1 MTSRIQ
7 YRQHFNRVVGYAL
20 KRDKRP
26 ELLASTLAAKDKQG
40 MIAEMEVLRSK
51 STRCKQPV
59 AHYVLSIKEGERLSD
74 GQWNEAVNRVADDFG
89 MEQFIAVRHND
100 TGCDHLHLIGNRVCG
115 DGKTWSTSNDRFRMR
130 SLCQELEGDFHITA
144 TPSRSRRSRVGK
156 DELEK
161 AERLHREG
169 KQRTAVPAR
178 MRLAE
183 DIKATL
189 AQARSP
195 QAFEEQLRA
204 KKISTRWRH
213 DKQGRPI
220 GVSFARGGA
229 AISGRNAGISC
240 RTILIHFNEG
250 TYEQNRSITSPGGG
264 SRLGQTIGTGDSFA
278 TSGGFAEA
286 GPGYGGTSRTDA
298 PDDRGRTGH
307 SRSDSTAIGVLSDA
321 AQVSGSLMTAA
332 LNRLIRDMDEEVTER
347 KRRRADVPEAHPAR
361 QLRRI
366 LSTPRKPLP
375 RRPSR

>member
-7 YRQHFNRVVGYAL
+7 YRANFNRVIGYAL

-26 ELLASTLAAKDKQG
+26 ELLASTLAAKDTQG
-40 MIAEMEVLRSK
+40 MIAEMESLRSK

-59 AHYVLSIKEGERLSD
+59 AHYVLSVKEGERLSD
-74 GQWNEAVNRVADDFG
+74 GQWNEAANRVVEAFG

-100 TGCDHLHLIGNRVCG
+100 TGCDHLHLISNRVRG

-130 SLCQELEGDFHITA
+130 SLCQELEGDFNITA
-144 TPSRSRRSRVGK
+144 TPSRSRRSRVNK

-161 AERLHREG
+161 AERLFKEG
-169 KQRTAVPAR
+169 EQRTAVPAR
-178 MRLAE
+178 LRLAE

-195 QAFEEQLRA
+195 QDFEEQLKD

-220 GVSFARGGA
+220 GISFARGEA

-240 RTILIHFNEG
+240 RAILIHFNEG
-250 TYEQNRSITSPGGG
+250 VYEQNRSFTSPGGG
-264 SRLGQTIGTGDSFA
+264 SRMGPTIGTGDRFA
-278 TSGGFAEA
+278 TPGGFAEA
-286 GPGYGGTSRTDA
+286 GPGHGGTGRTDA
-298 PDDRGRTGH
+298 TDDRGAACHGG
-307 SRSDSTAIGVLSDA
+307 SDSTAVGVLSDA

-332 LNRLIRDMDEEVTER
+332 LDRLIRDMDADVTDG
-347 KRRRADVPEAHPAR
+347 KRRRADVPEAHPRR

-366 LSTPRKPLP
+366 LRIPRKQAP

>member
-26 ELLASTLAAKDKQG
+26 ELLASTLAAKDTQG
-40 MIAEMEVLRSK
+40 MIAEMEALRSK

-59 AHYVLSIKEGERLSD
+59 AHFVLSIKEGERLSD
-74 GQWNEAVNRVADDFG
+74 SQWNEAVNRVAEVFG

-100 TGCDHLHLIGNRVCG
+100 TGCDHLHLIGNRVRG

-130 SLCQELEGDFHITA
+130 GLCQELEGDFNITA

-161 AERLHREG
+161 AERLYKEG

-189 AQARSP
+189 TQARSP
-195 QAFEEQLRA
+195 QVFEEQLRD
-204 KKISTRWRH
+204 KMISTRWRH
-213 DKQGRPI
+213 DREGRPI
-220 GVSFARGGA
+220 GISFARGEA

-240 RTILIHFNEG
+240 RAILIHFNEG
-250 TYEQNRSITSPGGG
+250 IHEQTRRFTSPGGG
-264 SRLGQTIGTGDSFA
+264 SRLGPTTGQGDRFA
-278 TSGGFAEA
+278 TPEGFTEA
-286 GPGYGGTSRTDA
+286 GPSHGRASRTDA
-298 PDDRGRTGH
+298 PDDRGATGH
-307 SRSDSTAIGVLSDA
+307 GGSDSTAAGVLSDA
-321 AQVSGSLMTAA
+321 AQVSGQLITAA
-332 LNRLIRDMDEEVTER
+332 LDRLIRDIDADGTDG
-347 KRRRADVPEAHPAR
+347 KRRRANVPEAHPTR

-366 LSTPRKPLP
+366 LRTPRKQPP